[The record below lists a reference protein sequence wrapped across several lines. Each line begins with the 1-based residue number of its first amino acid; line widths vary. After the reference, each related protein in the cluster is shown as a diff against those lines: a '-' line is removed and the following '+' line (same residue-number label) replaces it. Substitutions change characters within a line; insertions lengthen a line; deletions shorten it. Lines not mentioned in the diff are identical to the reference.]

1 MHRLQILSVLFFIQT
16 ALAAQTAAS
25 GIVLSGETKD
35 TANVE
40 RYDDPKLEPL
50 VSSLETVP
58 WFHKSKD
65 RFWYTWHKAGG
76 DTEYYAWEKGKG
88 KWKVTRHGADSLV
101 ANRWPKINPY
111 GTSNDSVW
119 RLSVDSSKNLV
130 LENLKTKTTAT
141 LCRGVEHDFPFEITD
156 VKWLRG
162 DKFILPRVDH
172 RGVRKFGMMW
182 CGAYNTPMASSYEY
196 EIPGDT
202 VVKTTHYYIGDCERG
217 TLREVDVRK
226 WKCQEIVAQK
236 AEGVDDRI
244 YFWRKRK
251 TRDVSQLCSIDSE
264 GNLSELITESA
275 KPRVNPDMFE
285 CKIANKGNDIFVWSD
300 RTGWGHIYHYDGH
313 GRLLNPV
320 TSGNWT
326 AGRICAIDEKAKLL
340 FFYGYGHEARRNP
353 YYQHLYRVG
362 FNGKG
367 LKLLT
372 PENAEHKLF
381 VSPNCKIIVDNY
393 STVSEAPT
401 IVVRDANGKKLD
413 MLEKSDVSKLYAY
426 GWKAPEQ
433 FKIKA
438 ADGKTDLYGLMWKP
452 YDFDPSKKYPIISQV
467 YPGPFTETVWNDF
480 TVFDKYHNAALAQ
493 RGFIVVVLG
502 HRGSS
507 PLRSKAYNT
516 FGYGNL
522 RDYPLA
528 DDKAGIEQIAAKY
541 SFVDISRVGIVGHS
555 GGAMMA
561 AAAIMT
567 YPDFYKAAV
576 ASSGNY
582 DNTVYNRMWGE
593 TYQGIAD
600 DNARFSVKTVQELA
614 PRLKGH
620 LMLATGDV
628 DQNVHPIHTQRL
640 VEALI
645 NANKDFDLLVLPGQQ
660 HHYDFTHQ
668 MYFERRKRDFF
679 ERWLK

>member
-1 MHRLQILSVLFFIQT
+1 MTL
-16 ALAAQTAAS
+16 
-25 GIVLSGETKD
+25 D
-35 TANVE
+35 
-40 RYDDPKLEPL
+40 Y
-50 VSSLETVP
+50 
-58 WFHKSKD
+58 
-65 RFWYTWHKAGG
+65 
-76 DTEYYAWEKGKG
+76 
-88 KWKVTRHGADSLV
+88 
-101 ANRWPKINPY
+101 
-111 GTSNDSVW
+111 
-119 RLSVDSSKNLV
+119 VDQMTGSAEAKQ
-130 LENLKTKTTAT
+130 NLKGQARLLRAYYFLKLASIYCQPYANDPDNNLGISLITSSAVDDAYPSRST
-141 LCRGVEHDFPFEITD
+141 LRQTYDFIESELKQAKDELKDYKP
-156 VKWLRG
+156 
-162 DKFILPRVDH
+162 
-172 RGVRKFGMMW
+172 
-182 CGAYNTPMASSYEY
+182 
-196 EIPGDT
+196 
-202 VVKTTHYYIGDCERG
+202 TTHYRVTAECADLLLSRLYLYEEKWDECIAEADEAIKNGPQLTDFNSLIGKDVIVYNASSS
-217 TLREVDVRK
+217 EVVWNYGGK
-226 WKCQEIVAQK
+226 F
-236 AEGVDDRI
+236 
-244 YFWRKRK
+244 Y
-251 TRDVSQLCSIDSE
+251 DSE
-264 GNLSELITESA
+264 GNLSVLITESA
-275 KPRVNPDMFE
+275 RPRVNPDMFE

-493 RGFIVVVLG
+493 RGFIVVVFG

>member
-35 TANVE
+35 TVNVE
-40 RYDDPKLEPL
+40 RYDDPNLEPL

-65 RFWYTWHKAGG
+65 IFWYTWHKAGE
-76 DTEYYAWEKGKG
+76 DSKYYAWEKGKG
-88 KWKVTRHGADSLV
+88 KWEVTRKQADSLV
-101 ANRWPKINPY
+101 ASRWPKINPY

-119 RLSVDSSKNLV
+119 RLSVDSSRNLI
-130 LENLKTKTTAT
+130 LENLKAHTSTT
-141 LCRGVEHDFPFEITD
+141 LLRGVESDYPFEIAD
-156 VKWLRG
+156 VKWLAKG
-162 DKFILPRVDH
+162 KFVLPRVDH

-182 CGAYNTPMASSYEY
+182 CGDYNTPMTSTYEY

-202 VVKTTHYYIGDCERG
+202 IVKTTHYYVGDCKRG
-217 TLREVDVRK
+217 TLREVDGRK
-226 WKCQEIVAQK
+226 WKCQERVAQK
-236 AEGVDDRI
+236 AGNVYNRI
-244 YFWRKRK
+244 YFWRKKK
-251 TRDVSQLCSIDSE
+251 TRDVAQLCSIDGE
-264 GNLSELITESA
+264 GQLHELITETA
-275 KPRVNPDMFE
+275 KPRINPDMFE
-285 CKIANKGNDIFVWSD
+285 CDIVNNGNDIFIWSD
-300 RTGWGHIYHYDGH
+300 RTGWGHIYHYDGQGH
-313 GRLLNPV
+313 LLNAV

-340 FFYGYGHEARRNP
+340 FFYGYGHETGRNP
-353 YYQHLYRVG
+353 YYQHLYRVE

-372 PENAEHKLF
+372 PENAEHKTF

-401 IVVRDANGKKLD
+401 IVVRNSNGKKLD
-413 MLEKSDVSKLYAY
+413 VLEKSDVSKLYAY
-426 GWKAPEQ
+426 GWKAPKQ
-433 FKIKA
+433 FKVKA

-452 YDFDPSKKYPIISQV
+452 YHFDPSRKYPIISQV

-493 RGFIVVVLG
+493 RGFIVVVFG

-528 DDKAGIEQIAAKY
+528 DDKAGIEQIAARY
-541 SFVDISRVGIVGHS
+541 GFIDISRVGIVGHS

-561 AAAIMT
+561 AAAIMA

-582 DNTVYNRMWGE
+582 DNNVYNRMWGE

-600 DNARFSVKTVQELA
+600 DNAKFKVKTIQELA

-645 NANKDFDLLVLPGQQ
+645 KANKDFDLLVLPGQQ
-660 HHYDFTHQ
+660 HHYDFNHQ

>member
-1 MHRLQILSVLFFIQT
+1 MNRLFFLTVAFLLQT
-16 ALAAQTAAS
+16 ALVAQTTAS
-25 GIVLSGETKD
+25 GIVSISETKD
-35 TANVE
+35 TVNVE
-40 RYDDPKLEPL
+40 RYDDPNLEPL

-58 WFHKSKD
+58 WFHKSKS
-65 RFWYTWHKAGG
+65 RFWYTWHKTGE

-88 KWKVTRHGADSLV
+88 KRKVTRMEADSLV
-101 ANRWPKINPY
+101 KSHWPKINPY

-119 RLSVDSSKNLV
+119 RLSVDSSRNLI
-130 LENLKTKTTAT
+130 LENLKTHTSTP
-141 LCRGVEHDFPFEITD
+141 LFRGVETDYPFEITD
-156 VKWLRG
+156 VKWLPN
-162 DKFILPRVDH
+162 DKFILPRIDH

-182 CGAYNTPMASSYEY
+182 CGDYNTPITSTYEY

-202 VVKTTHYYIGDCERG
+202 IVKTTHYYIGDCKRG
-217 TLREVDVRK
+217 TLNEVDVRK

-236 AEGVDDRI
+236 ADGVDDRI
-244 YFWRKRK
+244 YFWRKKR
-251 TRDVSQLCSIDSE
+251 TRDVAQLCSIDGE
-264 GNLSELITESA
+264 GHLRVIITETA
-275 KPRVNPDMFE
+275 KPRINPDMFE

-300 RTGWGHIYHYDGH
+300 RTGWGHIYHYDGQGH
-313 GRLLNPV
+313 LLNPV

-326 AGRICAIDEKAKLL
+326 AGQICAIDEKAKQL
-340 FFYGYGHEARRNP
+340 FFYGYGHEAGRNP

-367 LKLLT
+367 FKLLT
-372 PENAEHKLF
+372 PENAEHKVH

-401 IVVRDANGKKLD
+401 IVVRDANGKTLD
-413 MLEKSDVSKLYAY
+413 RLEKSDVSKLYAY

-433 FKIKA
+433 FKLKA

-452 YDFDPSKKYPIISQV
+452 YDFDPSRKYPIISQV

-493 RGFIVVVLG
+493 RGFIVVVFG

-541 SFVDISRVGIVGHS
+541 PFVDIDRVGIVGHS

-582 DNTVYNRMWGE
+582 DNKVYNRMWGE
-593 TYQGIAD
+593 TYQGITD
-600 DNARFSVKTVQELA
+600 DNAPFKVKTVQELA

-620 LMLATGDV
+620 LMLVTGDV

-640 VEALI
+640 VEVLI
-645 NANKDFDLLVLPGQQ
+645 KANKDFDLLVLPGQQ
-660 HHYDFTHQ
+660 HHYDSTHQ
-668 MYFERRKRDFF
+668 MYFERRKRDFL